1 MMKKILNYLLVL
13 LVVFT
18 IPITIVDAK
27 TIGDLEKELEAAR
40 KKLNDTNTQKAI
52 NSQNLK
58 ETQNK
63 ISEIQSSIQKTEE
76 SIDQKTKESEQ
87 LEKDIQK
94 KNEQTKDLMRYYQKS
109 SSGSALIEYI
119 MGAESITDLVYRL
132 SITEQ
137 ISSYNKKTVDEMNE
151 MIKENEKIKKEL
163 ASKKEELVSLKS
175 EQEVQMTVLN
185 QKQSELN
192 KEGESD
198 EASVKSMKKELEYY
212 KSLKCTSSDTIDGCL
227 AKVYGNGSGG
237 SYLPSG
243 TTFYR
248 PTTSG
253 KISSEF
259 GKRTLFGSDNNHFAI
274 DIAMP
279 IGTPVYAVAPGI
291 VGYTGEVCGISLVV
305 WHNINGQT
313 YSSIYCHL
321 SKQLVKKGQ
330 VVTKDTM
337 IAKSGNTGISTGPH
351 LHLGM
356 ATGKYKADYYYYY
369 KTSRGDSLENHTFN
383 PRNVITFPALGKSYY
398 NR

>member
-1 MMKKILNYLLVL
+1 MKKILYSLITL

-18 IPITIVDAK
+18 IPITTINAK
-27 TIGDLEKELEAAR
+27 TIGQLEKELDAAQ
-40 KKLNDTNTQKAI
+40 KKLNDTNTKKAM
-52 NSQNLK
+52 NSQDLK

-63 ISEIQSSIQKTEE
+63 ISEIQSSIKKTEE

-109 SSGSALIEYI
+109 SSGSAMIEYI

-137 ISSYNKKTVDEMNE
+137 ISSYNKKTVNEMNE
-151 MIKENEKIKKEL
+151 MIKENEEIKKEL
-163 ASKKEELVSLKS
+163 ASKKEELVKLKS
-175 EQEVQMTVLN
+175 EQEVQLTVLN

-212 KSLKCTSSDTIDGCL
+212 KSLKCSSSDTIDGCL
-227 AKVYGNGSGG
+227 AKVYGSG
-237 SYLPSG
+237 YLPSG
-243 TTFYR
+243 TTFFR

-253 KISSEF
+253 RISSEF
-259 GKRTLFGSDNNHFAI
+259 GKRTLFGSANNHFAI

-383 PRNVITFPALGKSYY
+383 PRNVINFPALGKSYY